1 MGSNWLI
8 GIDLGG
14 TKTEVILIDRHSQE
28 HFRQR
33 VPTSVGNYQATLQT
47 IHALVQKAEAH
58 AGTTGIP
65 VGIGIPG
72 SVSGKTGRIKNA
84 NSTWLNG
91 QPMQQHL
98 RELLQRPIT
107 LTNDANCLAL
117 SEATDGAG
125 RNHHTVFAAILG
137 TGCGAGI
144 TVNGQLLTG
153 PPNGVAGEWGGHN
166 PLPWTPEAEL
176 QQRPP
181 CFCGRYG
188 CNETFLSGTGLSL
201 THKLH
206 TGQQLPAHTIVA
218 NARNSDPQ
226 ATETLQQYLE
236 HLARGL
242 AAVINVLDPDIVVL
256 GGGMSNAEQIY
267 RELPEKLSSYVFG
280 GECDTPVARALHWD
294 SSGGVRGGAAWL
306 ANV

>member
-14 TKTEVILIDRHSQE
+14 TKTEVILMDRHSQE
-28 HFRQR
+28 HYRQR

-91 QPMQQHL
+91 QSMQQHL
-98 RELLQRPIT
+98 RELLQRPVT
-107 LTNDANCLAL
+107 LTDDANCLAL

-153 PPNGVAGEWGGHN
+153 PNGVAGEWGHN

-176 QQRPP
+176 RLRP

-206 TGQQLPAHTIVA
+206 TGQQLPAHIIVE
-218 NARNSDPQ
+218 NARNGDSQ
-226 ATETLQQYLE
+226 ATDTLKQYLE

-267 RELPEKLSSYVFG
+267 RELPGKLSSYVFG
-280 GECDTPVARALHWD
+280 GECDTSIVKAAHGD
-294 SSGGVRGGAAWL
+294 SSGVRGAAWL
-306 ANV
+306 SDLL